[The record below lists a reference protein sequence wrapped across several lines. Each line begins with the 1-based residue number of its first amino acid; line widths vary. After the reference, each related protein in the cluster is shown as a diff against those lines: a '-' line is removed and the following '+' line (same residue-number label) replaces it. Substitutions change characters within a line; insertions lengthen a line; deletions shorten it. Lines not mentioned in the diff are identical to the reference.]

1 MASTKDAVTDFLQLG
16 AKYELILAGL
26 YDDLTRL
33 QGTVDD
39 VEKRNRT
46 SAESVRQAAGA
57 MGEMRTAVVHVQDGL
72 AQLRR
77 KMRRQQIINLFLAAL
92 SVAAIVIA
100 VVA

>member
-39 VEKRNRT
+39 VEKRNLVA
-46 SAESVRQAAGA
+46 AESVRQAAGA
-57 MGEMRTAVVHVQDGL
+57 LGEMRTAVVHVQDGL
-72 AQLRR
+72 EQMRR
-77 KMRRQQIINLFLAAL
+77 KVRRQQNINLFLAAL
-92 SVAAIVIA
+92 SVAAVVLA